1 MSRSGFAAWV
11 PVTTLAIAAFIFNTS
26 EFVPVGLLTDI
37 GHTFSMSAAQVGIML
52 TIYAW
57 CVALLSV
64 PCLLLTGHMER
75 RKLLMGLFAL
85 FVVSHILST
94 FAWNFQI
101 LMVSR
106 LGVAIAHSVFWA
118 ITPSLAVRIAP
129 KGGETK
135 AVSMVALGV
144 SIAMILGLPLGRLID
159 ETFNWRASF
168 AAIGFAALLVAILL
182 YRILPVIES
191 KNAGS
196 VASIPVLFR
205 RPALV
210 SVYILALLVVTAH
223 YSAYSYIEPFIEQ
236 IARLS
241 SQFATSILFVF
252 GIAGIAASFMFSY
265 LNKRYPGLLLN
276 GVVAMLAVVMACLL
290 PVSRSEGTMSL
301 LALVWGIAITLFFL
315 SLQLRVLALADDAT
329 DVAMAFFSGIVNLG
343 IGSGALLGSQVSL
356 QLGMAH
362 IGEVGAL
369 VAAAGFVMCGFCCWR
384 FGLTSSLVHK
394 QSNC

>member
-1 MSRSGFAAWV
+1 MAAWV
-11 PVTTLAIAAFIFNTS
+11 PVTMLAIAAFIFNTS

-37 GHTFSMSAAQVGIML
+37 GHSFSMSAAEVGIML

-57 CVALLSV
+57 CVAVLSV
-64 PCLLLTGHMER
+64 PCLLLTGHVER

-85 FVVSHILST
+85 FIVSHILST
-94 FAWNFQI
+94 FAWSFQV

-135 AVSMVALGV
+135 AISMVALGV
-144 SIAMILGLPLGRLID
+144 SIAMILGLPLGRVID
-159 ETFNWRASF
+159 EAFNWRASF
-168 AAIGFAALLVAILL
+168 AAIGLAALIVALLL
-182 YRILPVIES
+182 YRLLPVVES

-196 VASIPVLFR
+196 AASIPVLFR

-236 IARLS
+236 VARLS

-252 GIAGIAASFMFSY
+252 GIAGIAASFLFSY
-265 LNKRYPGLLLN
+265 LNQRFPMLLLN
-276 GVVAMLAVVMACLL
+276 GAVAILAIVMASLL
-290 PVSRSEGTMSL
+290 ALSGSELTMSL
-301 LALVWGIAITLFFL
+301 LALVWGGAITFFFL
-315 SLQLRVLALADDAT
+315 SLQLRVLALAEDAT
-329 DVAMAFFSGIVNLG
+329 DVGMAFFSGIVNLG

-369 VAAAGFVMCGFCCWR
+369 VAGAGFIMCGFCCWR
-384 FGLTSSLVHK
+384 YRFSSSLANN